1 MKMPLDIISGV
12 KSVKDLVDLYR
23 GAQSIS
29 NYFLMKK
36 IEAFYENGDLDEKLV
51 RDLQEK
57 SIQEWESVQDSIMH
71 SLTHAE
77 TIVKA
82 RYTRLL
88 TESLLKKEIDHEI
101 FMRFNF
107 ILQQLY
113 SFDIPKIVEI
123 KYKIE
128 KNSNLCERLL
138 TLGLTSKVN
147 LKHHDNTLS
156 LVNEYE
162 ITQLGNKF
170 IDTFL
175 ADLDSKYK
183 NNSSQ
188 IISDIINKPKDGVVT
203 FF

>member
-1 MKMPLDIISGV
+1 MPLDIINGV
-12 KSVKDLVDLYR
+12 KSVKALVDIYK
-23 GAQSIS
+23 GAQSLS

-36 IEAFYENGDLDEKLV
+36 IDAFYENGDFDENLV
-51 RDLQEK
+51 KDLQEK
-57 SIQEWESVQDSIMH
+57 SIQEWETIQDSIMH

-77 TIVKA
+77 TIDKA
-82 RYTRLL
+82 RYTRILV
-88 TESLLKKEIDHEI
+88 ESLLKKEIDYDI

-128 KNSNLCERLL
+128 KNANLCERLH

-147 LKHHDNTLS
+147 LEHHDNTLP
-156 LVNEYE
+156 LVNKYE

-170 IDTFL
+170 IDVFL
-175 ADLDSKYK
+175 SDLDSKYK
-183 NNSSQ
+183 KDPGQ
-188 IISDIINKPKDGVVT
+188 IILDILKKPKEDVKPY
-203 FF
+203 F

>member
-1 MKMPLDIISGV
+1 MPLDIISGV
-12 KSVKDLVDLYR
+12 KSVKALVDLYR

-36 IEAFYENGDLDEKLV
+36 IEAFYENGDFDEKLV

-188 IISDIINKPKDGVVT
+188 IILDIIKKPKDGVVT

>member
-1 MKMPLDIISGV
+1 
-12 KSVKDLVDLYR
+12 
-23 GAQSIS
+23 
-29 NYFLMKK
+29 MKK

-57 SIQEWESVQDSIMH
+57 SIQEWESVQDSIKH